1 MKPRARKKASAISQ
15 GISDE
20 NALKA
25 AAKGNRPVTMETPRP
40 IIAVAPRGR
49 GCAVEGSWKSVSR
62 QTLWRGKNNL
72 PRRGGNIL
80 TETDWNWVDGS
91 GTHVGDNADDG
102 AHKDGEQVPS
112 LGRDAGRGRDQ
123 PDQEARE
130 NGVPERLQL
139 RALPFGSR
147 SSLHRGNSGRC
158 ARANDALGERAL
170 RDGR

>member
-49 GCAVEGSWKSVSR
+49 GCAVEGSRKSISR
-62 QTLWRGKNNL
+62 QTCGEGKTISHEGAGTFS
-72 PRRGGNIL
+72 RKH
-80 TETDWNWVDGS
+80 DWNWVDGS

-112 LGRDAGRGRDQ
+112 LGRDTGRGRDQ

>member
-1 MKPRARKKASAISQ
+1 M
-15 GISDE
+15 
-20 NALKA
+20 
-25 AAKGNRPVTMETPRP
+25 
-40 IIAVAPRGR
+40 
-49 GCAVEGSWKSVSR
+49 
-62 QTLWRGKNNL
+62 WRGKNYL

-158 ARANDALGERAL
+158 ARANDALGE
-170 RDGR
+170 